1 MARNKSLINKK
12 INLRLKLT
20 NLRPGKND
28 PRTKKSHA
36 TKTKLISSYKVCDKL
51 IKRKMPITITKA
63 T

>member
-28 PRTKKSHA
+28 PRMKKSRV
-36 TKTKLISSYKVCDKL
+36 TKTKLISSYKVSDKL
-51 IKRKMPITITKA
+51 IKRKTPITITKA